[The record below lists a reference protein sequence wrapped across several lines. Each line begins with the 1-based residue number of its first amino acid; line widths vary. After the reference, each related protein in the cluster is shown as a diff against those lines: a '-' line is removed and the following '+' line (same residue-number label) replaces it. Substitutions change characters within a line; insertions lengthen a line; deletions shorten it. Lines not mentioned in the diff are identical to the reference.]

1 MNTTSVRTKGN
12 ALALLWAL
20 GIAGFLV
27 NADNRAVA
35 PILPAIATDLAI
47 RESQAGL
54 LISAY
59 SLPYGF
65 FQLFYGPIADK
76 IGKTRVTLIALSL
89 FSLGTVA
96 CGFTNNFT
104 WLIALRVITGA
115 FAAGIIPIS
124 LAQIGD
130 NFPLAKRQSAISF
143 FMSFCMAG
151 QTLGIVIGALL
162 AQFFTWKV
170 LFILVGLAGIPAIFL
185 LMKQQSGAASSSTE
199 TELPLIDRYKTIF
212 SNPHS
217 RIVYLSV
224 WLEGAI
230 FYGGFTYLGVYANMS
245 LGLDFYLVG
254 LFTASFSATAFIGS
268 RFIPPILKKVGQEQM
283 PLLGVSIMA
292 LAFALIWLIPHW
304 AALLLGFM
312 LLGVGFII
320 VHSTL
325 QTYATEL
332 FPTARGTCMSLFAFF
347 LFFGNGI
354 GPAFFGWVY
363 DYGGVKTMLAVTT
376 LCLCIFAFGC
386 KIAFHN
392 FTIKF
397 KLANE
402 KKCGISK

>member
-1 MNTTSVRTKGN
+1 MNTTSNRNTSN

-35 PILPAIATDLAI
+35 PILPAIANDLAI
-47 RESQAGL
+47 RESKAGL

-96 CGFTNNFT
+96 CGFTDNFT
-104 WLIALRVITGA
+104 WLIVLRVITGA

-130 NFPLAKRQSAISF
+130 NFPLDKRQGAISF
-143 FMSFCMAG
+143 FMSFCMSG

-162 AQFFTWKV
+162 AQFFTWKI

-185 LMKQQSGAASSSTE
+185 LMKQQPQSVASSTE
-199 TELPLIDRYKTIF
+199 DELPFFDRYKIIF
-212 SNPHS
+212 SNHRS
-217 RIVYLSV
+217 QIVYLSV

-230 FYGGFTYLGVYANMS
+230 FYGGFTYLGVYANMT

-254 LFTASFSATAFIGS
+254 LFTASFSAAAFIGS
-268 RFIPPILKKVGQEQM
+268 RFIPTILKKVGQQQM
-283 PLLGVSIMA
+283 PFLGVSIMT
-292 LAFALIWLIPHW
+292 LAFALIWLITHW
-304 AALLLGFM
+304 ATLLLGFM
-312 LLGVGFII
+312 LLGLGFII
-320 VHSTL
+320 IHSTL

-354 GPAFFGWVY
+354 GPVFFGWVY
-363 DYGGVKTMLAVTT
+363 DWGGVKTMLAVTT
-376 LCLCIFAFGC
+376 LCLFLFSFGC
-386 KIAFHN
+386 KLAFRN
-392 FTIKF
+392 FNS
-397 KLANE
+397 KLKSVNE
-402 KKCGISK
+402 KSS